1 MDRNNKQSWCGGCV
15 EVFSMREISKAWGEK
30 RLLPELR
37 SGHERGDGMRA
48 WCGFATLC
56 AIGLL
61 GGDAIVG
68 ASIGKVAFHVALLIV
83 NLVCYLRVR

>member
-1 MDRNNKQSWCGGCV
+1 
-15 EVFSMREISKAWGEK
+15 
-30 RLLPELR
+30 
-37 SGHERGDGMRA
+37 MRA

-56 AIGLL
+56 TIGLL

-83 NLVCYLRVR
+83 NFVCYLRER

>member
-1 MDRNNKQSWCGGCV
+1 MGKTS
-15 EVFSMREISKAWGEK
+15 
-30 RLLPELR
+30 ELDAFQR
-37 SGHERGDGMRA
+37 DGRVQEERGDNMRA

-61 GGDAIVG
+61 GGDVIVG

-83 NLVCYLRVR
+83 NLVCYLRER

>member
-1 MDRNNKQSWCGGCV
+1 
-15 EVFSMREISKAWGEK
+15 
-30 RLLPELR
+30 
-37 SGHERGDGMRA
+37 MRA

-68 ASIGKVAFHVALLIV
+68 ASIGKVALHVALLVI
-83 NLVCYLRVR
+83 NLVFYMAEER

>member
-1 MDRNNKQSWCGGCV
+1 
-15 EVFSMREISKAWGEK
+15 
-30 RLLPELR
+30 
-37 SGHERGDGMRA
+37 MRA

-83 NLVCYLRVR
+83 NLACYLREVTE

>member
-1 MDRNNKQSWCGGCV
+1 MDATARTIQGG
-15 EVFSMREISKAWGEK
+15 
-30 RLLPELR
+30 
-37 SGHERGDGMRA
+37 DNMRA

-68 ASIGKVAFHVALLIV
+68 ASIGKVSFHVALLIV
-83 NLVCYLRVR
+83 NLVCYLRER

>member
-1 MDRNNKQSWCGGCV
+1 M
-15 EVFSMREISKAWGEK
+15 EF
-30 RLLPELR
+30 LPELR
-37 SGHERGDGMRA
+37 SGYERGDNMRA

-68 ASIGKVAFHVALLIV
+68 ASIGKIAFHIALLIV
-83 NLVCYLRVR
+83 NLVCYLREE